1 MKKITYFVNMVSQ
14 EENQTKNIHVSSEEL
29 C

>member
-1 MKKITYFVNMVSQ
+1 MKKTTYFLNMVSQ
-14 EENQTKNIHVSSEEL
+14 EEKQDKNIHASSEEL

>member
-1 MKKITYFVNMVSQ
+1 MKKKTYFENMVSQ
-14 EENQTKNIHVSSEEL
+14 EENQVKNIHVSSEEL